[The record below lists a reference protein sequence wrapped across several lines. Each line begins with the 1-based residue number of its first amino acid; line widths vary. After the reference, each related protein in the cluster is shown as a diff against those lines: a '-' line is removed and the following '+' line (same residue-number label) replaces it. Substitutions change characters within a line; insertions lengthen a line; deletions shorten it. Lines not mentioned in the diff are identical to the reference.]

1 MERCTRC
8 EICTDQCR
16 VAEELAGTFKALG
29 DLNRLKIITFLAA
42 DTTGTLGV
50 GDLATRLGISQP
62 AVSQHLK
69 TLKGAG
75 LIESRKTGFHV
86 YFTFN
91 RERMSRFREQFDQIS
106 TSVLDRCDRE
116 FLRAKSPEL
125 RNSCVIYHSFT
136 GTTRSVAEKV
146 RDFCGGDLVE
156 VTPKRN
162 YGTFTAY
169 TTGCLRSRNGDL
181 DPIVPDL
188 IDVSPYS
195 LLVIGTPVWAWRS
208 TPAINAAVAALSNC
222 EGKRAVIYATC
233 SGQVGEALTQLR
245 RALEARGVTVI
256 GEVTFTKRDLLD
268 PDRNNDLIRRI
279 VSAGTAES
287 PDQRE
292 MKTMKTPEPGEDLS

>member
-1 MERCTRC
+1 MEQCTRC
-8 EICTDQCR
+8 EICTGQCR
-16 VAEELAGTFKALG
+16 IAEEMAGAFKALG
-29 DLNRLKIITFLAA
+29 DPNRLKIITYLAA

-69 TLKGAG
+69 TLKTAG
-75 LIESRKTGFHV
+75 LIESRKIGFHV
-86 YFTFN
+86 YFSFN
-91 RERMSRFREQFDQIS
+91 REQMSRFRDQFDQIS

-116 FLRAKSPEL
+116 FFRTKSPEL
-125 RNSCVIYHSFT
+125 QNTCIIYHSFT

-156 VTPKRN
+156 VQPMRN

-181 DPIVPDL
+181 DPIEPDV

-195 LLVIGTPVWAWRS
+195 LLVIGTPVWAWRP
-208 TPAINAAVAALSNC
+208 TPAINAAIAALSNC
-222 EGKRAVIYATC
+222 EGKKAVIFATC
-233 SGQVGEALTQLR
+233 SGQIGEALTQLR

-256 GEVTFTKRDLLD
+256 GEVAFTKRDLQD
-268 PDRNNDLIRRI
+268 QGRNNDLIGRI
-279 VSAGTAES
+279 ISAYSAES
-287 PDQRE
+287 PVQRE
-292 MKTMKTPEPGEDLS
+292 KRNSTAPESGEDIS